1 MRMYTYRFIGKIPLL
16 YVEYTYKVI
25 ALLIKV
31 TYLDL
36 QT

>member
-1 MRMYTYRFIGKIPLL
+1 MRMYTYGFIGKITVL

-31 TYLDL
+31 TFLDL